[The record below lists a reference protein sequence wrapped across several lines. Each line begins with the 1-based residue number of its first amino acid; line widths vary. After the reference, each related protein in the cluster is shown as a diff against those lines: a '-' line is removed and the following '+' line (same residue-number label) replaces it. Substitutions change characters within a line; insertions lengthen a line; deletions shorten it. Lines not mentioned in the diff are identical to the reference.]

1 MSTALALVEM
11 LKLVEEHELGR
22 CRETMAH
29 AHTQARVVRHEAQR
43 TARARMHAHIQALK
57 QERRRALALASAEF
71 DTAQRQYRNRCD
83 YALIEAGFK
92 QLDAALMD
100 RWQDAATR
108 RQWIERVVHDARA
121 RLPRERWE
129 ISHPP
134 GWAESEQR
142 ELAARLA
149 PELGA
154 APVFRAEPGIR
165 AGLRVRAGTARLGGT
180 LDGLLADCAV
190 IEALLLAELAE

>member
-22 CRETMAH
+22 CRETLARAH
-29 AHTQARVVRHEAQR
+29 AQAEVLRRAAQR
-43 TARARMHAHIQALK
+43 AARARMHAHIQALK
-57 QERRRALALASAEF
+57 QERRRALALASAEL
-71 DTAQRQYRNRCD
+71 DTAQRQQRNRCD
-83 YALIEAGFK
+83 YALIETGLK

-100 RWQDAATR
+100 RWLDAAAR
-108 RQWIERVVHDARA
+108 RQWIARVVRNARA

-129 ISHPP
+129 IRHSPSWP
-134 GWAESEQR
+134 ASEQR
-142 ELAARLA
+142 ELAAELA

-165 AGLRVRAGTARLGGT
+165 AGLRVRAGTALQDGT
-180 LDGLLADCAV
+180 LDGLLADRVV
-190 IEALLLAELAE
+190 IEALLLAELTE